1 MSVKGS
7 ESVHVLSEGTG
18 CADCPACI
26 SNRKEQEAAAGLRC
40 LVCLTAFDAPW
51 VESKANPGYC
61 DGCGQAVAAPKRGL
75 GATYGRFQPISAVTT
90 PEKPGG
96 AP

>member
-51 VESKANPGYC
+51 VESETAPGYC
-61 DGCGQAVAAPKRGL
+61 NYCGSAASSSGR
-75 GATYGRFQPISAVTT
+75 GATYGRFNRVGEA
-90 PEKPGG
+90 
-96 AP
+96 